1 MLVFEKLE
9 VACALMLHSDRYM
22 STSAEAIGVN
32 AQFLYAPDC
41 MLISF
46 LVSVTCHVNSLRNQ
60 KKASHRNTS
69 VISGQLL
76 IEFFTYCR
84 TRALKPPK

>member
-1 MLVFEKLE
+1 
-9 VACALMLHSDRYM
+9 MLHPHRYM

-46 LVSVTCHVNSLRNQ
+46 LVSATFHLHRDSLRM
-60 KKASHRNTS
+60 RN
-69 VISGQLL
+69 
-76 IEFFTYCR
+76 Y
-84 TRALKPPK
+84 

>member
-1 MLVFEKLE
+1 MVRHQKPRIHNASILRDVGDMP
-9 VACALMLHSDRYM
+9 LMLHPHRYM

-46 LVSVTCHVNSLRNQ
+46 LVSATFHLHRDSLRM
-60 KKASHRNTS
+60 RN
-69 VISGQLL
+69 
-76 IEFFTYCR
+76 Y
-84 TRALKPPK
+84 